1 MKTKFIWASLAGL
14 LAWTVWGAEAVV
26 VNLDDVV
33 VPASAVT
40 ARLDSLTVSEAAITV
55 SAESEKIRRDL
66 IDQVRHGKTEAERLA
81 ALAHVWNQD
90 DVLYLFFK
98 PGEDGNAN
106 VRIAAINRLMDVSVL
121 KVLAEKVTIP
131 DIAKAISN
139 RLDQVYLNTNDR
151 LAHANDKEV
160 TRKYIQRI
168 KERK

>member
-1 MKTKFIWASLAGL
+1 
-14 LAWTVWGAEAVV
+14 
-26 VNLDDVV
+26 
-33 VPASAVT
+33 
-40 ARLDSLTVSEAAITV
+40 
-55 SAESEKIRRDL
+55 
-66 IDQVRHGKTEAERLA
+66 
-81 ALAHVWNQD
+81 
-90 DVLYLFFK
+90 
-98 PGEDGNAN
+98 
-106 VRIAAINRLMDVSVL
+106 MDVSVL

>member
-66 IDQVRHGKTEAERLA
+66 IDQVRHGKTEASASRHSPTCGIKMMCFISFSNLEKMVTSTCASRRL
-81 ALAHVWNQD
+81 
-90 DVLYLFFK
+90 
-98 PGEDGNAN
+98 
-106 VRIAAINRLMDVSVL
+106 IA
-121 KVLAEKVTIP
+121 
-131 DIAKAISN
+131 
-139 RLDQVYLNTNDR
+139 
-151 LAHANDKEV
+151 
-160 TRKYIQRI
+160 
-168 KERK
+168 